1 MPKPVARGITKLKTL
16 EVQNCIKWHILI
28 KTGGSLMRCVIK
40 KLMDTK
46 LLKQSWEKLTQRG
59 YTLNSPAPEVVNIIT
74 PTGYSTQIRLKRLP
88 SYARY
93 VR

>member
-1 MPKPVARGITKLKTL
+1 
-16 EVQNCIKWHILI
+16 
-28 KTGGSLMRCVIK
+28 
-40 KLMDTK
+40 MDTE
-46 LLKQSWEKLTQRG
+46 LLKQSWAKLIDRG
-59 YTLNSPAPEVVNIIT
+59 YTLSHPAPEVVSIIT

>member
-1 MPKPVARGITKLKTL
+1 MCYT
-16 EVQNCIKWHILI
+16 NF
-28 KTGGSLMRCVIK
+28 
-40 KLMDTK
+40 MDTE
-46 LLKQSWEKLTQRG
+46 LLKQSWAKLTDRG
-59 YTLNSPAPEVVNIIT
+59 YTLSHPAPEVVNIIT

>member
-1 MPKPVARGITKLKTL
+1 MSANKLLLIASSGTL
-16 EVQNCIKWHILI
+16 HRWRNAQSMCYSEI
-28 KTGGSLMRCVIK
+28 
-40 KLMDTK
+40 MDTE
-46 LLKQSWEKLTQRG
+46 LLKESWEKLTERG
-59 YTLNSPAPEVVNIIT
+59 YTLSRPAPEVVNIIT